1 MVRAFS
7 PCQRKIRTKL
17 RFENIAE
24 AKQAAEKVGIGPNC
38 LRNWGY
44 KTITDGQQIAPWA
57 SLRDLFFAVFR
68 KWTFSAACK
77 AHPFLPLYGTTE
89 VVP

>member
-1 MVRAFS
+1 VAG
-7 PCQRKIRTKL
+7 
-17 RFENIAE
+17 

-77 AHPFLPLYGTTE
+77 ALTSLAVGGTTE